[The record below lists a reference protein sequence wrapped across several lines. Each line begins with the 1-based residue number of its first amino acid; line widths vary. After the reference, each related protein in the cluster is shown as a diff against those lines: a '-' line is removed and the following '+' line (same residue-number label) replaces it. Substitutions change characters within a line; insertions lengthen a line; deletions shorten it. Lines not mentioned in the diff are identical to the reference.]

1 MMTINKVAKTS
12 TNPGQ
17 ILFDSLKR
25 FRNDLVTISYFFL
38 RFEDKFFISLLISSK
53 NFLVFESKTTSLF

>member
-1 MMTINKVAKTS
+1 MTINKVAKTS

-17 ILFDSLKR
+17 ILLDSLNR
-25 FRNDLVTISYFFL
+25 FRIDLATMGYFFL